1 MKSAVHACKVVLGFE
16 SPESQ
21 VSERELACLLSY
33 AMKAKV
39 IVEIGTF
46 EGKTTG
52 LLAKSSAGVV
62 YSIDPCFKGRL
73 GLSYGELIAKTH
85 CRKLGLNN
93 VEFIKGYSHD
103 VAPKFAEMIDLLFI
117 DADHSYESI
126 KRDWHDW
133 VPKVRHGGVV
143 ALHDSRLAAN
153 SPDMLGSMKFYSE
166 YVSQLGHVTELDHV
180 DSLSVV
186 RVMATH

>member
-1 MKSAVHACKVVLGFE
+1 MKSAVHACKVVLGLG

-33 AMKAKV
+33 AAEAKV

-52 LLAKSSAGVV
+52 LLAKNSAGTV

-73 GLSYGELIAKTH
+73 GLSYGEVIAKSY

-93 VEFIKGYSHD
+93 VEFIKGYSHE
-103 VAPKFAEMIDLLFI
+103 VAPAFAEMIDLLFI

-133 VPKVRHGGVV
+133 VPKVRHGGIV
-143 ALHDSRLAAN
+143 ALHDSRPAAN
-153 SPDMLGSMKFYSE
+153 SPDMLGSMKFYAD
-166 YVSQLGHVTELDHV
+166 YVSQLTHVTELDQV

-186 RVMATH
+186 RVTAQD